1 MREREVMRG
10 VRQRSR
16 ENTRKVGERN
26 GQRFLLFFPCLGNAR
41 RGGLYTRIQGSR
53 DKHPM
58 CRTSRVRKTKVNAV
72 LSVTDTQGDDDD
84 DDEER
89 WPKGAKFYR
98 IVSKCMTAGEW
109 PMRLRKMRRRTRG
122 SCRTESMKS
131 KIRQK
136 ENKGAHE
143 RGLIESMYGKDLFPT
158 ETRSRPGLGERGVVY
173 GLCDELFQGGAH
185 LWCRPTVLGRSA
197 YLRPENLGWG
207 ERGDLVVRGKGL
219 IERGWKK
226 WVNCTKVREEV
237 TKRPSWR

>member
-10 VRQRSR
+10 VRPRSR

-143 RGLIESMYGKDLFPT
+143 RGLIESMHGKDLFPT

-173 GLCDELFQGGAH
+173 GLCDVERRAFSRRRTFVVSADGA
-185 LWCRPTVLGRSA
+185 WAIRVCSTGEFGVRREEGLGR
-197 YLRPENLGWG
+197 E
-207 ERGDLVVRGKGL
+207 GKG
-219 IERGWKK
+219 
-226 WVNCTKVREEV
+226 VD
-237 TKRPSWR
+237 